1 MGFGCTRTAPL
12 ARAAQRAVVAVAAV
26 LAAACAPMQL
36 APRVQVLE
44 PTTTRPVPAPLV
56 AVAPPVAGSG
66 SIYAASVHR
75 PLFEDRRARFV
86 GDVLT
91 VQIQEKTS
99 ARQRSDTS
107 LNREGKI
114 EGSVTALPFVPGT
127 SSLLGRARVGGSS
140 SNGLDAKGETGSDN
154 TFTGTITV
162 TVIDVLPNGNLLVT
176 GEKQVG
182 INQNVDVMRFSG
194 VVNPVNVLPGN
205 VVSSTQIADARLEY
219 RGRGDIDRAQTTGW
233 LSRFFLSWLPI

>member
-1 MGFGCTRTAPL
+1 MSMPQLMGLVRSWTALPV
-12 ARAAQRAVVAVAAV
+12 RRAQRAGIVIAAM
-26 LAAACAPMQL
+26 LAAACAPMQIT
-36 APRVQVLE
+36 PRVPVLE
-44 PTTTRPVPAPLV
+44 PTTARAAPVPLT

-66 SIYAASVHR
+66 AIYAAGVHR

-86 GDVLT
+86 GDVIT

-182 INQNVDVMRFSG
+182 INQN
-194 VVNPVNVLPGN
+194 
-205 VVSSTQIADARLEY
+205 